1 MNSASTIAIVC
12 FIVAQS
18 FSQASAI
25 DDRTFYVKIDEAT
38 TIQGQLLQT
47 EGLKFSTSFGE
58 VTLPIE
64 KIEAIKMSGGGD
76 NSAVVAFVNG
86 DMVTGKLDID
96 ELHLK
101 TSWGKA
107 YVNAISIDMISSSQF
122 GSFYNDSNGGWRFS
136 RGSSQQFEAMGNRNG
151 RDNRNGS
158 GTR

>member
-1 MNSASTIAIVC
+1 MNSASTIAIAC
-12 FIVAQS
+12 CIIAQS

-25 DDRTFYVKIDEAT
+25 DDRTFYVKIDNST
-38 TIQGQLLQT
+38 TLQGRILQD

-58 VTLPIE
+58 VTIPIE
-64 KIEAIKMSGGGD
+64 KIEAIKMTPDGE

-86 DMVTGKLDID
+86 DMVSGKLDIS

-107 YVNAISIDMISSSQF
+107 HINATSIDMISSSQF
-122 GSFYNDSNGGWRFS
+122 GSFYNDSDGGWRYS
-136 RGSSQQFEAMGNRNG
+136 RGSTTQFEGATGSRS
-151 RDNRNGS
+151 GS